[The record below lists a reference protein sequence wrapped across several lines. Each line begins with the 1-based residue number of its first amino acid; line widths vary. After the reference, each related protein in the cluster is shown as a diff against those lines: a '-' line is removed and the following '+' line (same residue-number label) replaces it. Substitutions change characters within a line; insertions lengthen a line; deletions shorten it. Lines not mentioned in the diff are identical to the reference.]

1 MPRQLK
7 IKAAI
12 SKIKVNC
19 MKLILN
25 ESIRSPKAIQH
36 AKPTE
41 GELVTVIKPTIR

>member
-12 SKIKVNC
+12 PKIKVNC
-19 MKLILN
+19 MELILN
-25 ESIRSPKAIQH
+25 ESIRSPKVIQH

-41 GELVTVIKPTIR
+41 GELVTVIKPRI

>member
-12 SKIKVNC
+12 SKIKVNY
-19 MKLILN
+19 MELILN
-25 ESIRSPKAIQH
+25 ESIRAPKAIQH

-41 GELVTVIKPTIR
+41 RELVTVIKPTIR